1 VVNEIKTVLMSSNN
15 PDGWKLEDLL
25 VTLINELEEKT
36 RKVEKDTSTLSKT
49 IQNNNLQIIGL
60 LVQARAIQEQTYNLL
75 NAKAPDEGATGN
87 PRIG

>member
-1 VVNEIKTVLMSSNN
+1 MVNEIKTVLMSSNN

>member
-1 VVNEIKTVLMSSNN
+1 MPNEIKTVLMSSNN

-25 VTLINELEEKT
+25 VTLTNELEEKT

-75 NAKAPDEGATGN
+75 NAKAPDEGATGS